1 MVVLLAAS
9 PSALAWTHRANNW
22 DVGNHS
28 DYTCGYSTSVP
39 CLYYPEP
46 NHVSASYNAYL
57 DPSLGNVGGYNFNTA
72 VTRAIS
78 DFNNAPAF
86 NPYLTACYN
95 AQCGAAT
102 SYSIADLGYATYGMT
117 PYGFYGS
124 IQHASGQYYA
134 IMTGNYTEFNTS
146 AWITWNNS
154 LTFSDT
160 QADGRKV
167 ATHETGH
174 FMGLGHTGHNPAVM
188 RQGAVTYYALQTD
201 DINGLAS
208 FYTGY
213 IPA

>member
-1 MVVLLAAS
+1 M
-9 PSALAWTHRANNW
+9 W
-22 DVGNHS
+22 
-28 DYTCGYSTSVP
+28 
-39 CLYYPEP
+39 
-46 NHVSASYNAYL
+46 
-57 DPSLGNVGGYNFNTA
+57 GYNFNTA

-95 AQCGAAT
+95 AQCGATT
-102 SYSIADLGYATYGMT
+102 SYSIADLGYAVYGMT

-124 IQHASGQYYA
+124 TQYASGQYYA

-160 QADGRKV
+160 KADGRKV